1 MSVPVSE
8 GRVPPVRGG
17 SSSPAPVPAG
27 SAPSKTGSA
36 SDQESC
42 TPPAGGTTPR
52 RPTRR
57 SAQDYRFGREIGQGS
72 FSTVY
77 IGKDIHIDREVA
89 IKVCEKRH
97 IIRERKAEYVRRE
110 RDILNHLSQSR
121 RRDCPFFI
129 SLYCTFQDEER
140 LYFVLSYAKRGEL
153 LSHLTKVGT
162 FDLSV
167 TKFYT
172 AELVHAVEHL
182 HRTGVIHRDLKPE
195 NILLDEQMHIKI
207 SDFGSAKMMTRDEGR
222 QLLAQSR
229 AAPAADADGDGDGEG
244 EDESDTMAENE
255 RPPPTRRNSFV
266 GTAEYVS
273 PELLQEKTTSHAS
286 DLWALGCVVYQMVAG
301 LPPFRSR
308 SQYMIFKKIL
318 ALDYVIPPEGF
329 SVEVTDLIQK
339 LLVLEPW
346 KRLGADDPGTD
357 YPSLKAHPFFAG
369 VEFTQ
374 LHEQTPPVI
383 YPFLPGNEEHGDLRS
398 SYRVPDDLEPG
409 LSDRQLTQVLLN
421 SMSLD
426 DWQQDSASPPASSPD
441 EPPPAPS
448 DPNQRLQARAARN
461 KRNIADVPEDEA
473 ARRLAVQ
480 ERDNKWHRFV
490 EGHLILK
497 QGLIDKRKG
506 LFARRRMFLL
516 TLGPHLY
523 YVDPVNMVLKGEIPW
538 SRELRPEVKNFKH
551 FFVHTPGRTY
561 YLEDTQGYALEWVKA
576 IEEVRVHTYGSD

>member
-1 MSVPVSE
+1 
-8 GRVPPVRGG
+8 
-17 SSSPAPVPAG
+17 
-27 SAPSKTGSA
+27 
-36 SDQESC
+36 
-42 TPPAGGTTPR
+42 
-52 RPTRR
+52 
-57 SAQDYRFGREIGQGS
+57 
-72 FSTVY
+72 
-77 IGKDIHIDREVA
+77 
-89 IKVCEKRH
+89 
-97 IIRERKAEYVRRE
+97 
-110 RDILNHLSQSR
+110 
-121 RRDCPFFI
+121 
-129 SLYCTFQDEER
+129 
-140 LYFVLSYAKRGEL
+140 
-153 LSHLTKVGT
+153 
-162 FDLSV
+162 
-167 TKFYT
+167 
-172 AELVHAVEHL
+172 
-182 HRTGVIHRDLKPE
+182 
-195 NILLDEQMHIKI
+195 MHIKI

-229 AAPAADADGDGDGEG
+229 AAPAADTDGDGEG

-301 LPPFRSR
+301 LPPFRSRLCQPSYGSRTDTLIDQPQISPSSHALPTAQYDTGTVRNR